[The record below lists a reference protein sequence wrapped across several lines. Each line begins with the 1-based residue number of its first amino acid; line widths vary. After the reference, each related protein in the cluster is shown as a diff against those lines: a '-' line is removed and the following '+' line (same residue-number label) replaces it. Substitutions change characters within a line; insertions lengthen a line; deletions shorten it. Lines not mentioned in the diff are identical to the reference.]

1 VSKSGYD
8 TFKRVGDISA
18 AALGLLLLAPLL
30 GVLLLAIRL
39 DSPGPALFRQTRLGR
54 GGRTFMLLKLRTMKT
69 GTPDLPTDVLQKS
82 TDDPRTRL
90 GRLLRRLSL
99 DELPQLVNVLKGE
112 MSLVGPRPALP
123 SQISL
128 NEKRR
133 AAEVEAL
140 LPGITGW
147 AQINGRDE
155 IEEDE
160 KVRLDVFYQNHR
172 SVRLDLTVLLRTIL
186 PVLTGKGNR

>member
-1 VSKSGYD
+1 VSKTGYD
-8 TFKRVGDISA
+8 SYKRWGDFLA
-18 AALGLLLLAPLL
+18 ATLGLVAFAPLL
-30 GVLLLAIRL
+30 GVLVLAIRL

-54 GGRTFMLLKLRTMKT
+54 GGRAFTLLKLRTMKI
-69 GTPDLPTDVLQKS
+69 GTPDVPTDVLQRS
-82 TDDPRTRL
+82 NDDPRTRL

-123 SQISL
+123 SQTSL
-128 NEKRR
+128 NDKRR
-133 AAEVEAL
+133 AAGVEAL

-147 AQINGRDE
+147 AQVNGRDE

-160 KVRLDVFYQNHR
+160 KVRLDVFYQSHR
-172 SVRLDLTVLLRTIL
+172 SAWLDLTILLRTIL

>member
-1 VSKSGYD
+1 M
-8 TFKRVGDISA
+8 
-18 AALGLLLLAPLL
+18 LGLVVSAPLL
-30 GVLLLAIRL
+30 GVLVLAIRL

-54 GGRTFMLLKLRTMKT
+54 GGRNFTLLKLRTMKI
-69 GTPDLPTDVLQKS
+69 GTPDVPTDVLQKS
-82 TDDPRTRL
+82 ADDPRTRL
-90 GRLLRRLSL
+90 GKFLRRLSL

-123 SQISL
+123 GQTSL
-128 NEKRR
+128 NDKRR
-133 AAEVEAL
+133 AAGVEAL

-160 KVRLDVFYQNHR
+160 KVRLDVFYRSHR
-172 SVRLDLTVLLRTIL
+172 SAWLDLTILLRTVL